1 MPGSIG
7 VHWRSSKSTA
17 VGRSLTSPFPWVS
30 SRAASTTGSRRI
42 SKTTTRPPSPTRA
55 VQAAPA
61 CGPKPCGAACWRPW
75 ASRPKT
81 SAIILWTG
89 RCPCSGSTW
98 GITATDSSPTTR
110 SAVNCAG
117 SATSGSGPGTSW
129 TLTPSWRKKRQIR
142 RRIPLLP
149 PRSVLVA
156 EDETDLLL
164 FPPLRAGWARRGE
177 PKEVLLSGRNARRVV
192 FGSLDLRTG
201 TRLFLVRERQRAVD
215 FQAFLD
221 HLHGHYGGRDL
232 ALLLDEDPSHTA
244 AGSQRLAERSG
255 IELIWLPKRAPEL
268 NPLDHLWGDG
278 KDEVSANKQY
288 ESIDDHVGRFLC
300 YLEDLSPREALKRAG
315 VLSEDFWLK
324 SVL

>member
-1 MPGSIG
+1 M
-7 VHWRSSKSTA
+7 
-17 VGRSLTSPFPWVS
+17 
-30 SRAASTTGSRRI
+30 
-42 SKTTTRPPSPTRA
+42 
-55 VQAAPA
+55 
-61 CGPKPCGAACWRPW
+61 
-75 ASRPKT
+75 
-81 SAIILWTG
+81 
-89 RCPCSGSTW
+89 
-98 GITATDSSPTTR
+98 
-110 SAVNCAG
+110 
-117 SATSGSGPGTSW
+117 
-129 TLTPSWRKKRQIR
+129 
-142 RRIPLLP
+142 
-149 PRSVLVA
+149 
-156 EDETDLLL
+156 
-164 FPPLRAGWARRGE
+164 
-177 PKEVLLSGRNARRVV
+177 V

-255 IELIWLPKRAPEL
+255 TELIWLPKRAPEL